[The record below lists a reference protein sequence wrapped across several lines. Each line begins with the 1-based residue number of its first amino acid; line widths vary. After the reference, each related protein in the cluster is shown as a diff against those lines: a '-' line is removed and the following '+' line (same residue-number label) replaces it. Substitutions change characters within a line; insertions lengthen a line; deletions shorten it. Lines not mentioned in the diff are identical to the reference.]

1 MKGDGAQ
8 TAAGGRGDL
17 TSSKGTLLCPSLV
30 GDTPFSLGV
39 TQWAGWFLSGGGYRD
54 QLGLS
59 QGSCPG
65 IHGSDAAGLGAASQP
80 LLGAMDSTRGIRD
93 AEHRTEHW
101 KTISETS
108 LWGESGR
115 QAMGSSCPQLPSPCV
130 APLLPSGHVSFLLPQ
145 AAPAAPPA
153 VIWCWGVS
161 PFWVLAAPE
170 MKSP

>member
-65 IHGSDAAGLGAASQP
+65 IMAQMLQGWELHPNLCWEPWIVREESEMQSTGLSTGKP
-80 LLGAMDSTRGIRD
+80 FLRLLCGENRGGR
-93 AEHRTEHW
+93 
-101 KTISETS
+101 
-108 LWGESGR
+108 LWAPPVPSCPALAWPPVTFR
-115 QAMGSSCPQLPSPCV
+115 ACQLPPAPGSSCRSSCCDLV
-130 APLLPSGHVSFLLPQ
+130 LG
-145 AAPAAPPA
+145 
-153 VIWCWGVS
+153 GVS
-161 PFWVLAAPE
+161 VLGPGCT
-170 MKSP
+170 